1 MRAGRNPVS
10 FAGVSAERLEALLER
25 ARDGDER
32 AFDEA
37 YTAVYEEI
45 RKVARWQRRQ
55 RSVGETL
62 STTALVHEAYVKLAG
77 PVRLGLQNHHH
88 LIALA
93 ARAMRQI
100 LVDAARARLSAKRG
114 GGAVAVP
121 LEGAVAD
128 AGALASPA
136 LAEELVALD
145 RALERL
151 GATDPRL
158 ARLVEWRY
166 FGGMTDGELAR
177 ALDRDERTIRRD
189 WEKARAFLV
198 RELGGPIPDPA

>member
-1 MRAGRNPVS
+1 M
-10 FAGVSAERLEALLER
+10 SAERLEVLLER
-25 ARDGDER
+25 ARGGDER

-37 YTAVYEEI
+37 YAAVYEEI
-45 RKVARWQRRQ
+45 RKVAHWQRRS
-55 RSVGETL
+55 RNAGETL

-100 LVDAARARLSAKRG
+100 LVDAARTRLRAKRG
-114 GGAVAVP
+114 GGALAVDLDP
-121 LEGAVAD
+121 TEIAAPV
-128 AGALASPA
+128 

-145 RALERL
+145 GALERL
-151 GATDPRL
+151 ARHDERL

-166 FGGMTDGELAR
+166 FGGMTDAELAR

-189 WEKARAFLV
+189 WVKARAFLV
-198 RELGGPIPDPA
+198 RELGGPTPDPA

>member
-1 MRAGRNPVS
+1 M
-10 FAGVSAERLEALLER
+10 LLER

-37 YTAVYEEI
+37 YAAVYEEI
-45 RKVARWQRRQ
+45 RKVARWQRRA
-55 RSVGETL
+55 RHAGETL

-100 LVDAARARLSAKRG
+100 LVDAARTRLRAKRG
-114 GGAVAVP
+114 GGALAVDLDP
-121 LEGAVAD
+121 AEIAAPV
-128 AGALASPA
+128 LAA
-136 LAEELVALD
+136 ELVALD
-145 RALERL
+145 GALERL
-151 GATDPRL
+151 ARHDERL

-166 FGGMTDGELAR
+166 FGGMTDVELAR

-189 WEKARAFLV
+189 WVKARAFLV
-198 RELGGPIPDPA
+198 RELGGPLPDPA

>member
-1 MRAGRNPVS
+1 MPAGRKGVS

-25 ARDGDER
+25 ARGGDAG

-37 YTAVYEEI
+37 YAAVYDEI

-55 RSVGETL
+55 RHAGETL

-77 PVRLGLQNHHH
+77 PVRFGLQNHHH

-100 LVDAARARLSAKRG
+100 LVDAARTRLSEKRG
-114 GGAVAVP
+114 AGVTPVTLDGVDVAT
-121 LEGAVAD
+121 
-128 AGALASPA
+128 PA

-151 GATDPRL
+151 AVRDERL
-158 ARLVEWRY
+158 ARLVELRY
-166 FGGMTDGELAR
+166 FGGLTDGELAR
-177 ALDRDERTIRRD
+177 TFERDERTVRRD
-189 WEKARAFLV
+189 WTKARAFLV
-198 RELGGPIPDPA
+198 RELGGTAPESV

>member
-1 MRAGRNPVS
+1 M
-10 FAGVSAERLEALLER
+10 SAERLEALLER

-37 YTAVYEEI
+37 YAAVYEEI
-45 RKVARWQRRQ
+45 RRVARWQRRQ
-55 RSVGETL
+55 RNAGETL
-62 STTALVHEAYVKLAG
+62 STTALVHEAYMKLAG

-114 GGAVAVP
+114 GGVP
-121 LEGAVAD
+121 
-128 AGALASPA
+128 AGELAAEEIAAPA

-145 RALERL
+145 RALGETRASATSAWRGWWS
-151 GATDPRL
+151 GATS
-158 ARLVEWRY
+158 A
-166 FGGMTDGELAR
+166 A
-177 ALDRDERTIRRD
+177 
-189 WEKARAFLV
+189 
-198 RELGGPIPDPA
+198 

>member
-1 MRAGRNPVS
+1 M
-10 FAGVSAERLEALLER
+10 SAERLEALLER
-25 ARDGDER
+25 ARGGDER

-37 YTAVYEEI
+37 YAAVYEEI

-55 RSVGETL
+55 RNAGETL
-62 STTALVHEAYVKLAG
+62 STTALVHEAYMKLAG

-114 GGAVAVP
+114 GGVP
-121 LEGAVAD
+121 AGELEAEEIA
-128 AGALASPA
+128 APA

-145 RALERL
+145 RALGRLAER
-151 GATDPRL
+151 DERL

-177 ALDRDERTIRRD
+177 AFDRDERTIRRD
-189 WEKARAFLV
+189 WAKARAFLV
-198 RELGGPIPDPA
+198 RELGGPAVESA

>member
-1 MRAGRNPVS
+1 M
-10 FAGVSAERLEALLER
+10 SAERLEVLLER
-25 ARDGDER
+25 ARGGDER

-37 YTAVYEEI
+37 YAAVYEEI
-45 RKVARWQRRQ
+45 RKVARWQRRV
-55 RSVGETL
+55 RNAGETL
-62 STTALVHEAYVKLAG
+62 STTALVHEAYLKLAG

-100 LVDAARARLSAKRG
+100 LVDAARTRLRAKRG
-114 GGAVAVP
+114 GGALAI
-121 LEGAVAD
+121 
-128 AGALASPA
+128 ALDPA
-136 LAEELVALD
+136 EIAAPQLAEELVALD
-145 RALERL
+145 GALDRL
-151 GATDPRL
+151 ARHDERL

-166 FGGMTDGELAR
+166 FGGMTDAELAR

-189 WEKARAFLV
+189 WVKARAFLV

>member
-1 MRAGRNPVS
+1 MPAGRKGVS

-25 ARDGDER
+25 ARGGDER

-37 YTAVYEEI
+37 YAAVYEEI

-55 RSVGETL
+55 RRAGETL

-114 GGAVAVP
+114 GGAVA
-121 LEGAVAD
+121 LELDAQEVAI
-128 AGALASPA
+128 PA
-136 LAEELVALD
+136 LAEELIALD

-151 GATDPRL
+151 EASDPRL

-198 RELGGPIPDPA
+198 RELGGPIPEPA

>member
-1 MRAGRNPVS
+1 MS
-10 FAGVSAERLEALLER
+10 EERLEALLER

-37 YTAVYEEI
+37 YALVYEEI

-55 RSVGETL
+55 RHAGETL

-100 LVDAARARLSAKRG
+100 LVDAARARLAAKRG
-114 GGAVAVP
+114 SGAAAVELDGQEVAI
-121 LEGAVAD
+121 
-128 AGALASPA
+128 PA
-136 LAEELVALD
+136 LAEELIALD

-151 GATDPRL
+151 GASDPRL

-166 FGGMTDGELAR
+166 FGGMTDGELAC

-198 RELGGPIPDPA
+198 RELGGPIPDPS

>member
-1 MRAGRNPVS
+1 M
-10 FAGVSAERLEALLER
+10 SAEGLENLLER
-25 ARDGDER
+25 ARGGDER

-37 YTAVYEEI
+37 YAAVYEEI

-55 RSVGETL
+55 RHAGETL

-114 GGAVAVP
+114 GGVMGVELDEREIAI
-121 LEGAVAD
+121 
-128 AGALASPA
+128 PA

-151 GATDPRL
+151 EASDPRL

-177 ALDRDERTIRRD
+177 ALGRDERTIRRD

-198 RELGGPIPDPA
+198 RDLGGPIPDPA

>member
-25 ARDGDER
+25 ARGGDER

-37 YTAVYEEI
+37 YAAVYEEI
-45 RKVARWQRRQ
+45 RRVARWQRRQ
-55 RSVGETL
+55 RNAGETL

-77 PVRLGLQNHHH
+77 PVRLSLQNQHH

-114 GGAVAVP
+114 GGEPAC
-121 LEGAVAD
+121 E
-128 AGALASPA
+128 LAAEEIAAPA

-145 RALERL
+145 RALAKLAQRDE
-151 GATDPRL
+151 RL

-177 ALDRDERTIRRD
+177 AFDRDERTIRRD
-189 WEKARAFLV
+189 WAKARAFLV
-198 RELGGPIPDPA
+198 RELGGPAVESA

>member
-1 MRAGRNPVS
+1 M
-10 FAGVSAERLEALLER
+10 SAERLEELLER
-25 ARDGDER
+25 ARGGDER

-37 YTAVYEEI
+37 YAAVYEEI

-55 RSVGETL
+55 RNAGETL

-93 ARAMRQI
+93 ARAMRQV

-114 GGAVAVP
+114 GGAAFVE
-121 LEGAVAD
+121 LEAE
-128 AGALASPA
+128 ALAAPA

-151 GATDPRL
+151 GASDPRL

-177 ALDRDERTIRRD
+177 ALERDERTIRRD
-189 WEKARAFLV
+189 WEKARAFLI

>member
-1 MRAGRNPVS
+1 M
-10 FAGVSAERLEALLER
+10 SAEGLENLLER
-25 ARDGDER
+25 ARGGDER

-37 YTAVYEEI
+37 YAAVYEEI

-55 RSVGETL
+55 RHAGETL

-114 GGAVAVP
+114 GGAMGVELDEREIAI
-121 LEGAVAD
+121 
-128 AGALASPA
+128 PA

-151 GATDPRL
+151 EASDPRL

-198 RELGGPIPDPA
+198 RDLGGPIPDPA

>member
-1 MRAGRNPVS
+1 MPAARKAVS
-10 FAGVSAERLEALLER
+10 FAGVFAEGLETLLER
-25 ARDGDER
+25 ARGGDER

-37 YTAVYEEI
+37 YAAVYEEI

-55 RSVGETL
+55 RNAGETL

-114 GGAVAVP
+114 GGALAVE
-121 LEGAVAD
+121 LDAEAVAM
-128 AGALASPA
+128 PA
-136 LAEELVALD
+136 LAEELIALD

-151 GATDPRL
+151 GASDPRL

-177 ALDRDERTIRRD
+177 ALERDERTIRRD

-198 RELGGPIPDPA
+198 RELGGPLPEMA

>member
-1 MRAGRNPVS
+1 MPAARKGVS
-10 FAGVSAERLEALLER
+10 FASVSAERLEDLLER
-25 ARDGDER
+25 ARGGDER

-37 YTAVYEEI
+37 YAAVYEEI

-55 RSVGETL
+55 RNAGGTL
-62 STTALVHEAYVKLAG
+62 STTALVHEAYIKLAG
-77 PVRLGLQNHHH
+77 PIRFGLQNHHH

-100 LVDAARARLSAKRG
+100 LVDAARARLRDKRG
-114 GGAVAVP
+114 AGVAPAP
-121 LEGAVAD
+121 LDGVE
-128 AGALASPA
+128 LATPA

-151 GATDPRL
+151 AVHDEKL

-177 ALDRDERTIRRD
+177 ALERDERTVRRD
-189 WEKARAFLV
+189 WAKARAFLV
-198 RELGGPIPDPA
+198 RELGGPAPESV

>member
-1 MRAGRNPVS
+1 MPG
-10 FAGVSAERLEALLER
+10 GGIETLLER
-25 ARDGDER
+25 ARAGDAG

-37 YTAVYEEI
+37 YAAVYEEI
-45 RKVARWQRRQ
+45 RRVARWQRRQ
-55 RSVGETL
+55 RNAGETL

-77 PVRLGLQNHHH
+77 PVRLGLRDHHH
-88 LIALA
+88 LIAIA

-114 GGAVAVP
+114 GGVAAVELDAEAVAT
-121 LEGAVAD
+121 
-128 AGALASPA
+128 PA

-151 GATDPRL
+151 AAQDERL

-166 FGGMTDGELAR
+166 FGGMTDAELAR
-177 ALDRDERTIRRD
+177 AFERDERTIRRD
-189 WEKARAFLV
+189 WEKARAFLL
-198 RELGGPIPDPA
+198 RELGGPMAGLS

>member
-1 MRAGRNPVS
+1 M
-10 FAGVSAERLEALLER
+10 SAEGLENLLER
-25 ARDGDER
+25 ARGGDER

-37 YTAVYEEI
+37 YAAVYEEI

-55 RSVGETL
+55 RHAGETL

-114 GGAVAVP
+114 GGVMGVELDEREIAI
-121 LEGAVAD
+121 
-128 AGALASPA
+128 PA

-151 GATDPRL
+151 EASDSRL

-198 RELGGPIPDPA
+198 RDLGGPIPDPA

>member
-1 MRAGRNPVS
+1 M
-10 FAGVSAERLEALLER
+10 SAERLEALLAR

-37 YTAVYEEI
+37 YATVYEEI
-45 RKVARWQRRQ
+45 RRVARWQRRQ
-55 RSVGETL
+55 RNAAETL

-114 GGAVAVP
+114 GGVVALELDAQEVAV
-121 LEGAVAD
+121 
-128 AGALASPA
+128 PA
-136 LAEELVALD
+136 LAEELIALD

-151 GATDPRL
+151 GASDPRL

-177 ALDRDERTIRRD
+177 ALKRDERTIRRD

>member
-1 MRAGRNPVS
+1 MPT
-10 FAGVSAERLEALLER
+10 EPLESLLER
-25 ARDGDER
+25 ARGGDAR

-37 YTAVYEEI
+37 YAAVYQEI
-45 RKVARWQRRQ
+45 RRVARWQRRQ
-55 RSVGETL
+55 RNAGETL

-100 LVDAARARLSAKRG
+100 LVDAARARLAAKRG
-114 GGAVAVP
+114 GGAAAVE
-121 LEGAVAD
+121 LEEEAFAT
-128 AGALASPA
+128 PA

-151 GATDPRL
+151 AARDERL

-177 ALDRDERTIRRD
+177 ALERDERTIRRD
-189 WEKARAFLV
+189 WQKARAFLI
-198 RELGGPIPDPA
+198 RELGGEVAGLA

>member
-1 MRAGRNPVS
+1 M
-10 FAGVSAERLEALLER
+10 SAEGLENLLER
-25 ARDGDER
+25 ARGGDER

-37 YTAVYEEI
+37 YAAVYEEI

-55 RSVGETL
+55 RHAGETL

-114 GGAVAVP
+114 GGVMGVELDEREIAI
-121 LEGAVAD
+121 
-128 AGALASPA
+128 PA

-151 GATDPRL
+151 EASDSRL

-177 ALDRDERTIRRD
+177 ALGRDERTIRRD

-198 RELGGPIPDPA
+198 RDLGGPIPDPA

>member
-1 MRAGRNPVS
+1 M
-10 FAGVSAERLEALLER
+10 SAEGLENLLER
-25 ARDGDER
+25 ARGGDER

-37 YTAVYEEI
+37 YAAVYEEI

-55 RSVGETL
+55 RHAGETL

-114 GGAVAVP
+114 GGVMGVELDEREIAI
-121 LEGAVAD
+121 
-128 AGALASPA
+128 PA

-151 GATDPRL
+151 EASDPRL

-198 RELGGPIPDPA
+198 RDLGGPIPDPA

>member
-1 MRAGRNPVS
+1 M
-10 FAGVSAERLEALLER
+10 SAERLEELLER
-25 ARDGDER
+25 ARGGDER

-37 YTAVYEEI
+37 YAVVYEEI
-45 RKVARWQRRQ
+45 RRVARWQRRQ
-55 RSVGETL
+55 RYAGETL

-100 LVDAARARLSAKRG
+100 LVDAARARLRAKRG
-114 GGAVAVP
+114 GGAPMVE
-121 LEGAVAD
+121 LD
-128 AGALASPA
+128 AAAAAAPA

-151 GATDPRL
+151 AVHDDRL

-166 FGGMTDGELAR
+166 FGGMTDGELAS
-177 ALDRDERTIRRD
+177 ALGRDERTIRRD

-198 RELGGPIPDPA
+198 RELGGPAPHLA